1 MESYMLKMQIAVGLA
16 AVVLVASTAVA
27 QTTAATE
34 LAGPV
39 QVMIQMPPALMRG
52 SRFLGLDVYGADN
65 QKIGDVDEI
74 LVDRQGRVQGFVV
87 ALEASWALLRRMSL
101 FHSIKCGGCH
111 IKRSELSAVSTHET
125 DRAS

>member
-87 ALEASWALLRRMSL
+87 GVGGFLGIAQKNVAIPFNQVRWLSYQEVRAVCRQ
-101 FHSIKCGGCH
+101 HS
-111 IKRSELSAVSTHET
+111 
-125 DRAS
+125 